1 MNKVKMTLIGVDG
14 NAFALIGAFAKEA
27 KRQGWSKEQVE
38 EVTKKAMKG
47 SYDELL
53 CTLMENIEDNFSDS
67 ADEDDEPCPYC
78 SGDCPNDEDNACDGY
93 LGDIDQLC
101 EKND

>member
-38 EVTKKAMKG
+38 AVTVKCMKG

-67 ADEDDEPCPYC
+67 ADEDADDEFEEC
-78 SGDCPNDEDNACDGY
+78 DCNYDCDCA
-93 LGDIDQLC
+93 DFR
-101 EKND
+101 